1 MTLTE
6 LPSAAPGTGGTAM
19 TMPPP
24 PRRRVLPGWAVF
36 LIAVAAVVGV
46 LATTSYLTG
55 RPALTSSST
64 MQNTLVLM
72 LPILLAGLGGMW
84 AERAGVVNIGLE
96 GMMILGTWGAA
107 FCGLHWGPWAALVGG
122 TLFGLLGGL
131 LHAVATVTFGVNHIV
146 SGVAINLLGAG
157 VTKYLSTLVFFPQS
171 HNPRESPSIERFETF
186 SVQPLG
192 DWLASLERQQRVVI
206 SDVAGLLGG
215 LVTRLSPLPLVAL
228 VLVIGSYF
236 VLWRSRFGLRL
247 RSCGENPVAAE
258 SLGVNVYLYK
268 YLAVVISG
276 GLAGLGGAALVLGSS
291 PSIYSEGQ
299 TGGRGFIGLAAM
311 IFGNWS
317 PIGLLAG
324 AGLFGYADG
333 LRLSAGVETVNA
345 LLYAAVIV
353 LVLAALWQ
361 AFRRRWLIAGLA
373 ALAAVLVWA
382 LYYFTNGLPREFLPY
397 TPHIIT
403 LVVLAVAAQ
412 RLRMPAADGVV
423 YRRGEGD

>member
-1 MTLTE
+1 
-6 LPSAAPGTGGTAM
+6 M

-24 PRRRVLPGWAVF
+24 PRRRVLPGWSVF
-36 LIAVAAVVGV
+36 LLGVAAVIGV
-46 LATTSYLTG
+46 LATTSYLTD

-64 MQNTLVLM
+64 MQNTVVLA
-72 LPILLAGLGGMW
+72 LPILLAGLGGLW
-84 AERAGVVNIGLE
+84 SERAGMVNIGLE

-107 FCGLHWGPWAALVGG
+107 WSGLHWGPWAAV
-122 TLFGLLGGL
+122 LGGAVFGAMGGA

-157 VTKYLSTLVFFPQS
+157 VTKYLSTLVFLPLS
-171 HNPRESPSIERFETF
+171 RNPRESPSIEQFDTF
-186 SVQPLG
+186 SAQPLG
-192 DWLASLERQQRVVI
+192 DWLGELEDGQRVLI
-206 SDVAGLLGG
+206 SDVAGMLRGV
-215 LVTRLSPLPLVAL
+215 VTRVSPLMLLAL
-228 VLVIGSYF
+228 VLLVGSYF
-236 VLWRSRFGLRL
+236 VLWHSRFGLRL

-258 SLGVNVYLYK
+258 SLGVNVYLHK
-268 YLAVVISG
+268 YIAVIAYG

-311 IFGNWS
+311 IFGNWR
-317 PIGLLAG
+317 PGGLLAG

-333 LRLSAGVETVNA
+333 LRLAAGPETVHA
-345 LLYAAVIV
+345 LLYAAVLT
-353 LVLAALWQ
+353 LVLATLWQ
-361 AFRRRWLIAGLA
+361 LVRRRWILAGITVA
-373 ALAAVLVWA
+373 AAVAVYAIYWS
-382 LYYFTNGLPREFLPY
+382 TDELPGEFLPY

-403 LVVLAVAAQ
+403 LVVLALAAQ